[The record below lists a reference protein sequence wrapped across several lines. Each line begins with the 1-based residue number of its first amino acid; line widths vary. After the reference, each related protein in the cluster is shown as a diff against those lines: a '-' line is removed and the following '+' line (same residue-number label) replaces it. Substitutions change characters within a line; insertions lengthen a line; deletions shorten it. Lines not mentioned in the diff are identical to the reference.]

1 MTPGTRVRTP
11 DGRTGQ
17 VVERSAIRG
26 SVWVEVDQVSNVN
39 RVECFKAE
47 FLEVIRVLNVN
58 RCELFKAEF
67 LEVM

>member
-1 MTPGTRVRTP
+1 MIPGTRVRTP

-39 RVECFKAE
+39 RLELFKSE
-47 FLEVIRVLNVN
+47 FLEVIR
-58 RCELFKAEF
+58 
-67 LEVM
+67 